1 MEEEK
6 EEQENKAEENLATEE
21 NEANDQPEE
30 ISLEDKVKE
39 LEDRLLR
46 SAAEVENIRKR
57 SEKERSEAYKI
68 GISLFVKDFV
78 PVLDNI
84 ERALASL
91 KDSDEINYEKT
102 LWKKL

>member
-6 EEQENKAEENLATEE
+6 EEQESNTEDKLKSNEIDAEDT
-21 NEANDQPEE
+21 PEE

-39 LEDRLLR
+39 LEDKILR

-57 SEKERSEAYKI
+57 SEKERAEAYKI

-84 ERALASL
+84 KRALSTL
-91 KDSDEINYEKT
+91 KDADDVNLSLIHI
-102 LWKKL
+102 

>member
-6 EEQENKAEENLATEE
+6 EDQESNAEDKLESNETEAE
-21 NEANDQPEE
+21 DSPKE

-39 LEDRLLR
+39 LEDKILR

-57 SEKERSEAYKI
+57 SEKERAEAYKI

-84 ERALASL
+84 EKHFQPL
-91 KDSDEINYEKT
+91 KIQMM
-102 LWKKL
+102 

>member
-6 EEQENKAEENLATEE
+6 EEQENKVEENLVTEE

-57 SEKERSEAYKI
+57 SEKERAEAYKI

-84 ERALASL
+84 ERALRL
-91 KDSDEINYEKT
+91 
-102 LWKKL
+102 